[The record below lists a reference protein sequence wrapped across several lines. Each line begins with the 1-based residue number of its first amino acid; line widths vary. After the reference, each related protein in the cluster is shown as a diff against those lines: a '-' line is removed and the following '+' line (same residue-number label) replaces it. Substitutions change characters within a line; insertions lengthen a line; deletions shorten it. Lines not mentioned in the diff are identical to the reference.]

1 MLLLSAHCLCRWPHF
16 ILRQWKSGKKW
27 NGLIASGMVHLHH
40 AVSHIKQFGFFPCA
54 GLLTLPSLE
63 FWPQMQRVWFPE
75 LLDTSN
81 FFVVRPTSNIKHIE
95 QKNTASRSR
104 RKASYCNTILSH
116 VNVFQ
121 MLWKLYEKNTLRLA
135 YGPCSR

>member
-1 MLLLSAHCLCRWPHF
+1 MVCLNLKDFDHYAIAVSPLFVQVATLHPAPVEKW
-16 ILRQWKSGKKW
+16 KKW

-63 FWPQMQRVWFPE
+63 FRPQMQRVWFPE

-81 FFVVRPTSNIKHIE
+81 FFVVRPTSNIKHI
-95 QKNTASRSR
+95 
-104 RKASYCNTILSH
+104 
-116 VNVFQ
+116 
-121 MLWKLYEKNTLRLA
+121 
-135 YGPCSR
+135 